1 MSHRKSIVYHHRLG
15 LLAHTRSLALFS
27 LSLSLSLS
35 VSPLPQVGGNGVT
48 VSKYARDIVIS
59 NNEIV
64 RIGDSGIL
72 VVGDLKYE
80 TATPWDH
87 SVDGAYPLNT
97 TVSGNLIHELGLFT
111 KQTAGFFQALAA
123 NTSVIGN
130 IVLNG
135 PRSALNF
142 NDAAFGGND
151 ISRNLLANVVRE
163 TTDHGPWNSWDRNP
177 YIWRAD
183 LTDIGENAATTSEP
197 RYSSIHHNFIF
208 CSYGGIKGVDHG
220 ACSCFTSCPCLRSF
234 SHTAISPPHP
244 PDDGSGWY
252 HDHDNFLPYCTGK
265 MKGETQ
271 TLRRSVFLFP
281 RWTSCFKSMG
291 GMAKDPPQPMV
302 WEENTCV
309 NLNPDIYSTCSS
321 DQSRQILANNTL
333 FVQGAYT
340 DAKTGATMI
349 PGFPCNDGNFTAYQ
363 QLGPTQGQPVQDAG
377 TTVSGKIPTVET
389 MVGWGKKLLDMK

>member
-1 MSHRKSIVYHHRLG
+1 M
-15 LLAHTRSLALFS
+15 
-27 LSLSLSLS
+27 
-35 VSPLPQVGGNGVT
+35 
-48 VSKYARDIVIS
+48 
-59 NNEIV
+59 
-64 RIGDSGIL
+64 
-72 VVGDLKYE
+72 VGDLKYE

-163 TTDHGPWNSWDRNP
+163 TVDHGPWNSWDRNP

-220 ACSCFTSCPCLRSF
+220 ACVLRVLTTPCSCLRSF
-234 SHTAISPPHP
+234 SHIASSPTSPPRLPRRRLWVVPRPRQLFAVLHWQDEGGDANP
-244 PDDGSGWY
+244 PSQRLSLPSMDVVLQEHGWDGERPATAHGVG
-252 HDHDNFLPYCTGK
+252 GK
-265 MKGETQ
+265 HMRQ
-271 TLRRSVFLFP
+271 
-281 RWTSCFKSMG
+281 
-291 GMAKDPPQPMV
+291 PQP
-302 WEENTCV
+302 
-309 NLNPDIYSTCSS
+309 
-321 DQSRQILANNTL
+321 
-333 FVQGAYT
+333 
-340 DAKTGATMI
+340 
-349 PGFPCNDGNFTAYQ
+349 
-363 QLGPTQGQPVQDAG
+363 
-377 TTVSGKIPTVET
+377 
-389 MVGWGKKLLDMK
+389 

>member
-1 MSHRKSIVYHHRLG
+1 MCKEERRDGMSHRKSIVYHHRLG
-15 LLAHTRSLALFS
+15 LPAHTRF
-27 LSLSLSLS
+27 LS
-35 VSPLPQVGGNGVT
+35 PPPPQVGGNGVT

-220 ACSCFTSCPCLRSF
+220 ACSCFTPCSCLRSL
-234 SHTAISPPHP
+234 SHTAISPPPLPRRRFWVVPRPRQLCAVLHRQDEGGDANP
-244 PDDGSGWY
+244 PSQRLSLPSMDVVLQEHGWDGKRPATAHGVG
-252 HDHDNFLPYCTGK
+252 GK
-265 MKGETQ
+265 HMRQ
-271 TLRRSVFLFP
+271 
-281 RWTSCFKSMG
+281 
-291 GMAKDPPQPMV
+291 PQP
-302 WEENTCV
+302 
-309 NLNPDIYSTCSS
+309 
-321 DQSRQILANNTL
+321 
-333 FVQGAYT
+333 
-340 DAKTGATMI
+340 
-349 PGFPCNDGNFTAYQ
+349 
-363 QLGPTQGQPVQDAG
+363 
-377 TTVSGKIPTVET
+377 
-389 MVGWGKKLLDMK
+389 